1 VRSINIMQ
9 GDLPH
14 PVPIGVVKTL
24 QSLVDSRGLLN
35 FAKSFWVVGLRAI
48 LELAIS

>member
-9 GDLPH
+9 GYLPH

-24 QSLVDSRGLLN
+24 QSLVDSRGLLTSQSC
-35 FAKSFWVVGLRAI
+35 FGLSAYGPF
-48 LELAIS
+48 